1 MSSHLE
7 PHCVICGRAEDDVD
21 GLLKTE
27 TDQLGHIHICAA
39 CVADMHLFFSKDPA
53 SAKVVPIHPHRH
65 EKNTPRQIV
74 EFLDQYVIGQATAK
88 KDIAIAIYN
97 HYKRLSNPAP
107 AGVELSKSNIL
118 MIGPT
123 GCGKTA
129 IVQSIARSLD
139 VPFVIG
145 DATTMTQSGYVG
157 EDVSS
162 VIQNLLITA
171 DGDVKKA
178 ERGIIFIDEI
188 DKVAKQSSDAGSSHN
203 PGHEAVQQELLKIIE
218 GSKVQV
224 PKGNATKRNSSQTET
239 VDTTNIL
246 FIFAGAFVGLDKI
259 VKRRCVTESV
269 GIGFTTSV
277 VQEEIGVNPVL
288 PEDLHHFGLIPEFV
302 GRVPIICELDALD
315 QATLEHILTEPK
327 NSITKQFT
335 ELLKMDGVDL
345 VFTKDAIA
353 KIASNVLEMKT
364 GARGLRAMVERLLK
378 DVMFEAPD
386 GRLQTVTVRV
396 KRDELYVA
404 KKFRDPELLQA

>member
-1 MSSHLE
+1 MSSHME
-7 PHCVICGRAEDDVD
+7 PHCDICGRAEDVTA

-27 TDQLGHIHICAA
+27 TDQLGHLYICSQCATDFYEFFQDTPTS
-39 CVADMHLFFSKDPA
+39 ADVTS
-53 SAKVVPIHPHRH
+53 IHPHRH
-65 EKNTPRQIV
+65 QRNTPRQIV
-74 EFLDQYVIGQATAK
+74 EFLDQYVIGQDRAK

-97 HYKRLSNPAP
+97 HYKRLHSVGTS
-107 AGVELSKSNIL
+107 GVELSKSNIL

-129 IVQSIARSLD
+129 IVQSVARSLD

-145 DATTMTQSGYVG
+145 DATCMTQSGYVG

-162 VIQNLLITA
+162 VIQNLLIA
-171 DGDVKKA
+171 ANGDVAKA
-178 ERGIIFIDEI
+178 ERGIVFIDEI
-188 DKVAKQSSDAGSSHN
+188 DKVAKRADGGSASHN

-224 PKGNATKRNSSQTET
+224 PKGNATKRTSSQTET

-259 VKRRCVTESV
+259 VQSRCAKESV

-277 VQEEIGVNPVL
+277 KQEEQERHPVI
-288 PEDLHHFGLIPEFV
+288 PEDLHRFGLIPEFV
-302 GRVPIICELDALD
+302 GRVPIICELNELD
-315 QATLEHILTEPK
+315 QSTLEHILTQPK

-345 VFTKDAIA
+345 TFTEEAVA
-353 KIASNVLEMKT
+353 KIASNALEMKT
-364 GARGLRAMVERLLK
+364 GARGLRAMVETLLK
-378 DVMFEAPD
+378 DTMFEAPD
-386 GRLQTVTVRV
+386 GMIKSVTVEVEDGELHISREM
-396 KRDELYVA
+396 KDELKLA
-404 KKFRDPELLQA
+404 